1 MQLCAGYEAG
11 CEADIHAVDWLFSN
25 ENTDVVLSVD
35 AKNVSSLL
43 NKEVFI
49 HNVKIICP
57 AFAAFVSNWHFIS
70 FGYLLLEV
78 AIKIYRQCKI
88 RGPHNYDDIGY
99 CNYPIYS
106 KNYRNDRWS
115 PM

>member
-11 CEADIHAVDWLFSN
+11 CEAAIQAVDWLFSN

-49 HNVKIICP
+49 NNVKIKCP
-57 AFAAFVSNWHFIS
+57 AFAVFVSN
-70 FGYLLLEV
+70 
-78 AIKIYRQCKI
+78 
-88 RGPHNYDDIGY
+88 
-99 CNYPIYS
+99 
-106 KNYRNDRWS
+106 
-115 PM
+115 